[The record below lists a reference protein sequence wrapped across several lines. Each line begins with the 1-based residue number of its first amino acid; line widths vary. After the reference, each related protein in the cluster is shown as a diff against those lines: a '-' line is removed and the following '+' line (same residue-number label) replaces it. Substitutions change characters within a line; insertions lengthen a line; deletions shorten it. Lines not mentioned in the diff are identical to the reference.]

1 MATFYLDA
9 LGDMCPIPALK
20 AEKKLKDLKEGDVLV
35 VETDHS
41 CAMTSI
47 PNHLKR
53 KKFTIEIQEI
63 EEGIWH
69 ILITKIN

>member
-1 MATFYLDA
+1 MAIYFLDA

-35 VETDHS
+35 VESDHS

-47 PNHLKR
+47 PNYLKKR
-53 KKFTIEIQEI
+53 KHEITIEVV
-63 EEGIWH
+63 EEGIWQ
-69 ILITKIN
+69 IKIVK

>member
-1 MATFYLDA
+1 MATYFLDA

-35 VETDHS
+35 VESDHS

-47 PNHLKR
+47 PNHLKKR
-53 KKFTIEIQEI
+53 KHEITIEVV
-63 EEGIWH
+63 EEGVWQI
-69 ILITKIN
+69 KIVK